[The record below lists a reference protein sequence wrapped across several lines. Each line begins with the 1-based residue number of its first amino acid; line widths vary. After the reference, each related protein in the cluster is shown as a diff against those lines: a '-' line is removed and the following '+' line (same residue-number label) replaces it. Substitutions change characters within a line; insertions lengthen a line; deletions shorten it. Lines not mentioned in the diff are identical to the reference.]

1 MHEPKTL
8 FDFAG
13 VTLDLPDEITQAV
26 DVLASSPAE
35 DRGAVFTRP
44 EIVAFILDLA
54 GYTSD
59 QPLIDLRVLEPSFG
73 NGDFLLPLIDR
84 LLSTVPK
91 TVRQD
96 RETIEQLSKCL
107 VAVELHYPSFEHT
120 CQRILDLLVREG
132 FAKRDSKRIVDAWL
146 VQGDYL
152 LTSFDESFNF
162 VVGNPPYL
170 RQEKIPE
177 VLLSEYRRRFQTI
190 YDRADLYIPF
200 IEHSLKQLARRGK
213 LCFICADRWMK
224 NRYGGPLRKLIAD
237 SYRLVAFASITGVEA
252 FHDDVTAYPAITLI
266 SNERAGVT
274 RVASINSIDAKSLS
288 DVSQGLTSSTVEMN
302 GPTQE
307 LDGVMNGTDAW
318 LLEPSTSLQIVRRL
332 EASFLT
338 LEAAGC
344 KVGIGV
350 ATGADRAYIA
360 LFDALDFEDSRK
372 LRLATTDDIKSG
384 QVLWTGQGIINPFE
398 ADGSLASLERYPRFH
413 KYILSHK
420 DAIAG
425 RHVAKK
431 SPANWYRTIDRIY
444 PELSAKPKLLI
455 PDIKG
460 TANIVY
466 EPGELYPHHN
476 LYYITSDEWD
486 LLALRTVLLSGIA
499 NLFVSS
505 YTAKMRGGYFRF
517 QAQYLRKIRLPRW
530 SSVPPKSQKLLI
542 EAGFKQSSQIFAT
555 VGELY
560 GISEA
565 ERLELGWSVNHG

>member
-1 MHEPKTL
+1 
-8 FDFAG
+8 
-13 VTLDLPDEITQAV
+13 
-26 DVLASSPAE
+26 
-35 DRGAVFTRP
+35 
-44 EIVAFILDLA
+44 
-54 GYTSD
+54 
-59 QPLIDLRVLEPSFG
+59 
-73 NGDFLLPLIDR
+73 
-84 LLSTVPK
+84 
-91 TVRQD
+91 
-96 RETIEQLSKCL
+96 
-107 VAVELHYPSFEHT
+107 
-120 CQRILDLLVREG
+120 
-132 FAKRDSKRIVDAWL
+132 
-146 VQGDYL
+146 
-152 LTSFDESFNF
+152 
-162 VVGNPPYL
+162 
-170 RQEKIPE
+170 
-177 VLLSEYRRRFQTI
+177 
-190 YDRADLYIPF
+190 
-200 IEHSLKQLARRGK
+200 
-213 LCFICADRWMK
+213 
-224 NRYGGPLRKLIAD
+224 
-237 SYRLVAFASITGVEA
+237 
-252 FHDDVTAYPAITLI
+252 
-266 SNERAGVT
+266 
-274 RVASINSIDAKSLS
+274 
-288 DVSQGLTSSTVEMN
+288 MN

-360 LFDALDFEDSRK
+360 LFDALDVEDSRK